1 MNRKSTMLIGAIS
14 GTVLGLLIGKTLN
27 KRNRIAK
34 RSQQLEAAINT
45 QLYHDKKELEQSR
58 DILETQLQIL
68 NEQIEKLS

>member
-14 GTVLGLLIGKTLN
+14 GTVLGLLIGRTLS

-45 QLYHDKKELEQSR
+45 QLYHDKKDLEHSR
-58 DILETQLQIL
+58 DILEAQLQIL